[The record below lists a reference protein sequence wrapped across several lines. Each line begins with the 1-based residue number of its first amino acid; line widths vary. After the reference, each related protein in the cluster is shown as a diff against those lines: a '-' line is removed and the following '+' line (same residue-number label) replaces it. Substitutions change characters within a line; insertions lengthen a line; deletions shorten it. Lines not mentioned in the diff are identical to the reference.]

1 MEKTRQSNA
10 SKKKYDVR
18 PRMIIF
24 RDIINKEVEK
34 DKLFVILSSLF
45 RQCPTDTTRAKNQ
58 KIIELRIQKILEL

>member
-1 MEKTRQSNA
+1 MKKTILSNA

-34 DKLFVILSSLF
+34 DKLFVILSSLSK
-45 RQCPTDTTRAKNQ
+45 QCPTDTSKKP
-58 KIIELRIQKILEL
+58 KINRTQDPKDT